1 MSFACAA
8 GALGEDMD
16 LQSFE
21 IAVGLFDCGRADI
34 VSRGDI
40 GKFSRFY
47 SADPDI
53 VRQLD
58 QDLAGGRRYLKRLLF
73 YCRDLSP
80 NRNRLPLRRLR
91 LRCLE
96 LRDAREQGESEKEER
111 SRNYLFKFHWFF
123 PFWRRTGVGF
133 HKTTPHHF
141 PGYSWYGW
149 DWRGEEERVSVSLP
163 CM

>member
-1 MSFACAA
+1 
-8 GALGEDMD
+8 MD
-16 LQSFE
+16 LESFKTT
-21 IAVGLFDCGRADI
+21 VGLLDRSRAHI
-34 VSRGDI
+34 VSRGNV
-40 GKFSRFY
+40 GKLGGFD

-58 QDLAGGRRYLKRLLF
+58 QDLAGGRRYLERLLF

-91 LRCLE
+91 FRCPE

-111 SRNYLFKFHWFF
+111 SRNYWFKFHWFF

-133 HKTTPHHF
+133 HKP
-141 PGYSWYGW
+141 
-149 DWRGEEERVSVSLP
+149 
-163 CM
+163 